1 MGFTLVVCAA
11 QSDCTIQI
19 FKLKLLSV
27 SQNALASSEPMLRC
41 AAGEALGRMSQV
53 GGDANFMSQI
63 AQGSFNTLKSTRDAV
78 PRMGHSLVLGCLHRY
93 VGGMGSGQHLQT
105 SVRFLHSLGRDS
117 ANPSVQVWALH
128 ALALIADSGGPM
140 FRNYVELTLSL
151 VFSLLV
157 TTPPSLVEVHQCLGK
172 CLSALLTTL
181 GPELQDTSGG
191 MSATRSMC
199 LTCCSIV
206 QSHPDPIVQSAAI
219 ACSQQLQVRGEG
231 VSWLAE
237 DKSP

>member
-1 MGFTLVVCAA
+1 MFIVLFSINNGMFILTF
-11 QSDCTIQI
+11 QS
-19 FKLKLLSV
+19 
-27 SQNALASSEPMLRC
+27 ALASSEPMLRC

-63 AQGSFNTLKSTRDAV
+63 AQSSFNMLKSTRDSI

-105 SVRFLHSLGRDS
+105 SVKFLHALAQDTSNHL
-117 ANPSVQVWALH
+117 VQVWALH

-157 TTPPSLVEVHQCLGK
+157 TTPPSLTEVHQCLGK

-181 GPELQDTSGG
+181 GPELQDKSQSMTN
-191 MSATRSMC
+191 TRNTC
-199 LTCCSIV
+199 LTCCFIV
-206 QSHPDPIVQSAAI
+206 QSHPDAIVQSAAI
-219 ACSQQLQVRGEG
+219 ACSQQLQVITHT
-231 VSWLAE
+231 L
-237 DKSP
+237 PPYLP